1 MSNQRKLAELIY
13 NELKEAGAG
22 IGNAARYVIEDTLE
36 RNNTHAEL
44 IEALR
49 DNLIVLLSNY
59 QAIESLPFE
68 ALGVVHPTHEHNGYP
83 IRDEVLHDIAGAIK
97 NTKAAIAKATETCD
111 HSWMVF
117 STAVATGQIMVE
129 CELCEAVGTVDTHTR
144 AEWQAAFHAPSNP
157 YRWDGGDDRITVTGA
172 SE

>member
-1 MSNQRKLAELIY
+1 MSKYTQVQTFHCGHCGTALETSLAEWVDSATLQIS
-13 NELKEAGAG
+13 LLPCTS
-22 IGNAARYVIEDTLE
+22 EDCMRAVTN
-36 RNNTHAEL
+36 RAEL

-97 NTKAAIAKATETCD
+97 NTKAAIAKAT
-111 HSWMVF
+111 
-117 STAVATGQIMVE
+117 
-129 CELCEAVGTVDTHTR
+129 
-144 AEWQAAFHAPSNP
+144 
-157 YRWDGGDDRITVTGA
+157 GA
-172 SE
+172 